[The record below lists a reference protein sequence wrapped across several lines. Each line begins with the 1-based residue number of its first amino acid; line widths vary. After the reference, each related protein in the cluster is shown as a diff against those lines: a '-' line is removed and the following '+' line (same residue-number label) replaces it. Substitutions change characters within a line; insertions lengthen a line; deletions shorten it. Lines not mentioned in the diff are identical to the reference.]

1 VGIASAKV
9 STNCTKLE
17 ITMNTA
23 NPAPFPFAKH
33 CQSEDV
39 STINNLN
46 FCEKEAPI
54 VSSHK
59 VTIIIPAFNEQNA
72 IGKVLA
78 DLRSKLPEVEII
90 VVDDGSTDGT
100 VDVLQSFDIRLLR
113 HDRNL
118 GYGASLRTGV
128 LASQSE
134 YVLFCDSDGQHT
146 AEDVARII
154 EACVNC
160 EMVVGTRGKGFY
172 TSIQRAP
179 GKLILRKFANYL
191 AGQEIPDLN
200 SGLRMIKRDVL
211 LRYLH
216 LMPEGFSFSTT
227 STFALLKGRYRVK
240 WIPIT
245 VASREAASTSTVRQM
260 KHGPQTLML
269 ILRLT
274 VLFEP
279 LKVFLHV
286 SAALLLMTIGF
297 FAYDMKETNFHHLSG
312 TTFFLGISTLLVFM
326 FGLLCDQ
333 VSALRREFHD
343 R

>member
-1 VGIASAKV
+1 MVA
-9 STNCTKLE
+9 TTRTRLE
-17 ITMNTA
+17 PPMITA
-23 NPAPFPFAKH
+23 NPASLSSATH
-33 CQSEDV
+33 CQSEV
-39 STINNLN
+39 TFTTQNSTL
-46 FCEKEAPI
+46 CDKEKPI
-54 VSSHK
+54 VSSRK
-59 VTIIIPAFNEQNA
+59 LTIIMPAFNEQNS

-78 DLRSKLPEVEII
+78 DLRSRLPEVEIV

-100 VDVLQSFDIRLLR
+100 ADVLQAFDIRLLR
-113 HDRNL
+113 HERNF
-118 GYGASLRTGV
+118 GYGASLRTGI

-160 EMVVGTRGKGFY
+160 EMVVGMRGKGFY

-179 GKLILRKFANYL
+179 GKLILRKFADYL
-191 AGQEIPDLN
+191 AGQKIPDLN
-200 SGLRMIKRDVL
+200 SGLRMIKREVL

-227 STFALLKGRYRVK
+227 STFALLKGRHRVK

-245 VASREAASTSTVRQM
+245 VSSRKASSTSTVRQM

-286 SAALLLMTIGF
+286 SGVLLLMTIGF
-297 FAYDMKETNFHHLSG
+297 FAYDMKVTGFHHLSG